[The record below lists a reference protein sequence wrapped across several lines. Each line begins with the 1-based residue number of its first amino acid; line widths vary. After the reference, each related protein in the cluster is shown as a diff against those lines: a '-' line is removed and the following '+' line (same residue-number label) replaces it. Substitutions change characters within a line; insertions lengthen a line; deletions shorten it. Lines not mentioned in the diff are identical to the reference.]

1 MKERNVTCGK
11 KTWASL
17 LGAAVLLASCSDG
30 LGDYDATGTFDADE
44 VLVSSEV
51 SGAILR
57 LDVSEGDQLKQGQVV
72 GLIDSVQLFLQ
83 KQQLEANIKALEAS
97 RPDVASQLAPLE
109 EQLSKQLQEK
119 TRVENLLKAEAATT
133 KQLDDINSA
142 ILVLEK
148 QLEAQRTALDQSR
161 AGTDAQV
168 AAMQAQVA
176 QLDDR
181 LGKCHLAA
189 PMSGTVL
196 AKYAHTGELTSAGHP
211 LFKLADMEHVYLKA
225 YVTSVQLADIR
236 LGQTVQVR
244 ADFGN
249 EQYRQY
255 EGQITWISDKS
266 EFTPKNITTSDD
278 RANMVYAIK
287 VAVENDG
294 YLKLGM
300 YGDVKF

>member
-196 AKYAHTGELTSAGHP
+196 AKYAHTGELTSAGRP

>member
-57 LDVSEGDQLKQGQVV
+57 FDVSEGDQLKQGQVV

-196 AKYAHTGELTSAGHP
+196 AKYAHTGELTSAGRP

>member
-1 MKERNVTCGK
+1 M
-11 KTWASL
+11 
-17 LGAAVLLASCSDG
+17 LLASCSDG

-196 AKYAHTGELTSAGHP
+196 AKYAHTGELTSAGRP